1 MADETPTGPS
11 ATSSIR
17 DIQDDAPRPT
27 PLLIQSG
34 IKRKATEDLEN
45 VVVDNLPSIPDEV
58 VSPTISRRS
67 LSLAETSDGSIERRE
82 PSHQPNRMRSPRTSA
97 SEVFSWAKGPGAG
110 HSEAVWT
117 PISEN
122 GRPPASIATISDYDD
137 DADED
142 VFRHTVGREAESA
155 DLTGHRTTAGHYVS
169 AMEMVHKETNT
180 REMIFSPDIIHP
192 LPTSSTLKPPIPSR
206 HPQRPDGKLLHDHK
220 HRHTGPEDATP
231 SLPSP
236 SSTAPHR
243 HHSRKKRE
251 SWESVA
257 AHLSNFRFPPDPPK
271 QPSVDSRRLSTGRVS
286 TLSTLGPIVLSCD
299 AKYTFSG
306 GQSEYK
312 FQNLVLRGSENDL
325 DTPGYL
331 ENPRPAP
338 VAPQH
343 RSGALH
349 AVKTI
354 PLQALNTPAVAQRLI
369 VELKVMSLLRNSKPP
384 PLFVSAPAVE
394 AETWYWASWDNGL
407 HIAMPFHQRTLEHL
421 IGTLTHTQAQYI
433 AAEMTMAIQYLHDNG
448 IVHNDT
454 RPSNIFIVHTG
465 HCVLGNFSR
474 ASLITDSLEWD
485 VPSVSRGDL
494 VYLAPEIF
502 FALKPE
508 DDIPIRY
515 TQIVDWW
522 SLGITLLE
530 ACAVPLAMS
539 PLMEEFGPSRPR
551 RNGIIPH
558 FTEAEQ
564 TRLQGC
570 VTRLLTPALIGWRV
584 LSEGNI
590 STDTAL
596 NYILTLLHLNGLDR
610 CQYSEHV
617 LKEHIFFDRGNIDG
631 TELFRRLRD
640 DELRPFERN
649 KVHVWPVNEA
659 VKEQKPLR
667 SDLEL
672 PSGSSDAGNHPL
684 EPPSLAALGQLFR
697 EAKLSLLFDDRIRT
711 GDD

>member
-1 MADETPTGPS
+1 M
-11 ATSSIR
+11 
-17 DIQDDAPRPT
+17 
-27 PLLIQSG
+27 
-34 IKRKATEDLEN
+34 
-45 VVVDNLPSIPDEV
+45 DNLPSIPDEV

-97 SEVFSWAKGPGAG
+97 SEVFFWAEGPGAG

-122 GRPPASIATISDYDD
+122 GRHPASIATISDYDD
-137 DADED
+137 DVDED
-142 VFRHTVGREAESA
+142 VFHYTVGREAESA
-155 DLTGHRTTAGHYVS
+155 DLTGHRTTAEHHVS

-192 LPTSSTLKPPIPSR
+192 LPTSSTALKPPIPSR

-231 SLPSP
+231 SLSSP

-257 AHLSNFRFPPDPPK
+257 AHLSNFRFPPDLPK
-271 QPSVDSRRLSTGRVS
+271 QPSVDSRRSLSTGRVS

-312 FQNLVLRGSENDL
+312 FQNLVLGGGGNDL

-338 VAPQH
+338 VAPRESTTNMPQHSISSRGTGNFEWCVRGTIRNSASCLVHLAEH

-369 VELKVMSLLRNSKPP
+369 VELKVMSLLRNSSPP

-407 HIAMPFHQRTLEHL
+407 HIAMVRSPFFLDATRK
-421 IGTLTHTQAQYI
+421 LTVS
-433 AAEMTMAIQYLHDNG
+433 M
-448 IVHNDT
+448 
-454 RPSNIFIVHTG
+454 PS
-465 HCVLGNFSR
+465 
-474 ASLITDSLEWD
+474 SL
-485 VPSVSRGDL
+485 
-494 VYLAPEIF
+494 
-502 FALKPE
+502 
-508 DDIPIRY
+508 
-515 TQIVDWW
+515 
-522 SLGITLLE
+522 
-530 ACAVPLAMS
+530 
-539 PLMEEFGPSRPR
+539 
-551 RNGIIPH
+551 
-558 FTEAEQ
+558 FTSERSS
-564 TRLQGC
+564 T
-570 VTRLLTPALIGWRV
+570 
-584 LSEGNI
+584 LSE
-590 STDTAL
+590 L
-596 NYILTLLHLNGLDR
+596 
-610 CQYSEHV
+610 
-617 LKEHIFFDRGNIDG
+617 
-631 TELFRRLRD
+631 
-640 DELRPFERN
+640 
-649 KVHVWPVNEA
+649 
-659 VKEQKPLR
+659 
-667 SDLEL
+667 
-672 PSGSSDAGNHPL
+672 
-684 EPPSLAALGQLFR
+684 
-697 EAKLSLLFDDRIRT
+697 
-711 GDD
+711 